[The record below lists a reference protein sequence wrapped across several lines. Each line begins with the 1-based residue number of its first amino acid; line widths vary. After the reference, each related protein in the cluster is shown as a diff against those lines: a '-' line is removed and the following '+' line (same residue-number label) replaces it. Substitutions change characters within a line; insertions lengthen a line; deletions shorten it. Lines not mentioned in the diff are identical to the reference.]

1 MSVTLTMNSFVNDIV
16 LDIEIK
22 QYNKFQE
29 KTDIEYKE
37 ARGDGFWKKLK
48 GPGLRF

>member
-16 LDIEIK
+16 LDTEIK

-29 KTDIEYKE
+29 KNRY
-37 ARGDGFWKKLK
+37 
-48 GPGLRF
+48 